1 MLQHFAFIKKKGQKM
16 KKKYCIIVAIFTTPF
31 LLPIPDTKIN
41 SESAAVTDD
50 NFDETIFNWSRTF
63 AQAMDIAH
71 KKHYAITDPKEN
83 MIKAID
89 GFINSLDA
97 HSNFLDPK
105 TYNEMLETTS
115 GEFFGVG
122 IVIDNLRKTKDKHL
136 TIIDTIPD
144 GPADKAGIQ
153 PMDKI
158 VEINGELLEGLTTE
172 KIISLL
178 KGERHTTVK
187 VKVMRENSPD
197 LLSFD
202 IVRDIVK
209 EQHSLSFHIKS
220 HNISYISLSMFT
232 DAAVK
237 QIETLLKKS
246 QEHNHKG
253 LILDLRNNS
262 GGLLSAAVDIAG
274 LFLKKGSLVT
284 LTKDKNAQETER
296 YITKREPVIKNKL
309 PIFVL
314 INNYTASA
322 GEILAGCLKI
332 HSDVTND
339 FLVFLVGTNTFGKG
353 SVQEVIPISN
363 NCALKITTCLYFLPN
378 NTTIQGTGIEPDFM
392 VELTTPPTEQMQ
404 WFTKNFGREE
414 TLDNYIKVT
423 TQGIPLPKEKKGKKE
438 APEKKKGAS
447 KRFDRAKEMLQKDN
461 QLRDC
466 ISLINTLSTAQKYTP
481 DLVTTRADARAYLK
495 QNHISSDEIEI
506 EEVKI

>member
-1 MLQHFAFIKKKGQKM
+1 MKNIRVIFISLITLLITPAISKKIDQ
-16 KKKYCIIVAIFTTPF
+16 P
-31 LLPIPDTKIN
+31 
-41 SESAAVTDD
+41 SAQVSDET
-50 NFDETIFNWSRTF
+50 FDETIFNWSRTF

-71 KKHYAITDPKEN
+71 KKHYAITNPEEN

-105 TYNEMLETTS
+105 TYREMLEMTS

-122 IVIDNLRKTKDKHL
+122 IVIDNMRKTKDRHL
-136 TIIDTIPD
+136 TIVDTVPD
-144 GPADKAGIQ
+144 GPADKVGIQ

-158 VEINGELLEGLTTE
+158 IEINGEILEGLTTE

-197 LLSFD
+197 LLPFE
-202 IVRDIVK
+202 IVRDVVK
-209 EQHSLSFHIKS
+209 EQHSLCFHIKS
-220 HNISYISLSMFT
+220 HHISYLSLSMFT

-237 QIETLLKKS
+237 QIEVLLKKS
-246 QEHNHKG
+246 QAQHDKG

-262 GGLLSAAVDIAG
+262 GGLLNAAIDIAG

-284 LTKDKNAQETER
+284 LTKDKNGKEIER
-296 YITKREPVIKNKL
+296 YVTTRNPIAKNTL
-309 PIFVL
+309 PIFIL

-332 HSDVTND
+332 NSDTTNNY
-339 FLVFLVGTNTFGKG
+339 LVFLVGTKTFGKG
-353 SVQEVIPISN
+353 SVQELIPISN

-378 NTTIQGTGIEPDFM
+378 DTTIQGTGIEPDFM
-392 VELTTPPTEQMQ
+392 IERTTPPTEQIQ
-404 WFTKNFGREE
+404 WFTDNYGREE

-423 TQGIPLPKEKKGKKE
+423 KEGTPLARERDKKNPFKTNGEGKKN
-438 APEKKKGAS
+438 GS
-447 KRFDRAKEMLQKDN
+447 RRYDRAKEMLQNDN

-466 ISLINTLSTAQKYTP
+466 ISLISTLNTAQKYTP
-481 DLVTTRADARAYLK
+481 ELVATRADALAYLK
-495 QNHISSDEIEI
+495 QNHMSSDKLEI

>member
-1 MLQHFAFIKKKGQKM
+1 M
-16 KKKYCIIVAIFTTPF
+16 KNIRVAYAVLITLLTASFTSTQAPQ
-31 LLPIPDTKIN
+31 I
-41 SESAAVTDD
+41 SAQVSDET
-50 NFDETIFNWSRTF
+50 FDETIFNWSRTF

-71 KKHYAITDPKEN
+71 KKHYAITNPQEN

-105 TYNEMLETTS
+105 TYHEMLEMTS

-122 IVIDNLRKTKDKHL
+122 IVIDNMRKTKDKFL
-136 TIIDTIPD
+136 TIVDTIPD
-144 GPADKAGIQ
+144 GPADKVGIQ

-158 VEINGELLEGLTTE
+158 IEINGEILEGLTTE
-172 KIISLL
+172 KIISQL
-178 KGERHTTVK
+178 KGERHSTVK

-197 LLSFD
+197 LLPFD
-202 IVRDIVK
+202 IVRDVVK

-220 HNISYISLSMFT
+220 HNISYLSLSMFT

-246 QEHNHKG
+246 QEQHAKG

-262 GGLLSAAVDIAG
+262 GGLLNAAIDIAG

-284 LTKDKNAQETER
+284 LTKDKHGKEIER
-296 YITKREPVIKNKL
+296 YSTTRNPLAKNTL
-309 PIFVL
+309 PIFIL

-332 HSDVTND
+332 NSDTTNNY
-339 FLVFLVGTNTFGKG
+339 LVFLVGTKTFGKG

-363 NCALKITTCLYFLPN
+363 NCALKITTCLYFLPD
-378 NTTIQGTGIEPDFM
+378 NTTIQGTGIEPDFII
-392 VELTTPPTEQMQ
+392 ERTTPPTEQIQ
-404 WFTKNFGREE
+404 WFIKNYGREE

-423 TQGIPLPKEKKGKKE
+423 KNGMPLPKTKKE
-438 APEKKKGAS
+438 KHAAPETKKNEGR
-447 KRFDRAKEMLQKDN
+447 RFDRAKEMLQNDN

-466 ISLINTLSTAQKYTP
+466 ISLISTLNTAQTYTP
-481 DLVTTRADARAYLK
+481 KLVATRADALAYLK
-495 QNHISSDEIEI
+495 QNHISNDKLKI